1 MTVRIVLADDQQIMR
16 SGLRMILENEQ
27 DFEVVA
33 EASDGVEAVDL
44 TRRLRPS
51 VVVMDIRMPRLD
63 GIEATRRLIG
73 SSTGAP
79 RVLILTTF
87 DADEYVYAALRAGA
101 SGFLLKTAPPDQL
114 VDGVRLVAGGEA
126 LLAPSVTR
134 RLIEDFVARSPRP
147 AAASPSHSANLR
159 ATPVTARRD
168 GTPGLLVPALE
179 LALDDLA
186 RHLSLSAVDAP
197 PGHCGALLSIS
208 PNRSSTSDSAFE
220 YTAAIRD
227 QLPSTLRTL
236 LRRT

>member
-1 MTVRIVLADDQQIMR
+1 LRLA
-16 SGLRMILENEQ
+16 E
-27 DFEVVA
+27 
-33 EASDGVEAVDL
+33 
-44 TRRLRPS
+44 
-51 VVVMDIRMPRLD
+51 
-63 GIEATRRLIG
+63 
-73 SSTGAP
+73 
-79 RVLILTTF
+79 
-87 DADEYVYAALRAGA
+87 
-101 SGFLLKTAPPDQL
+101 
-114 VDGVRLVAGGEA
+114 LVAAFSLA
-126 LLAPSVTR
+126 LDQMIADLM
-134 RLIEDFVARSPRP
+134 LLQHSP
-147 AAASPSHSANLR
+147 NLR
-159 ATPVTARRD
+159 TTPVTARRD